1 MTTPRPPLGTP
12 HWDALIAAVVEHLGR
27 GARVPETGVDGRAG
41 TLPRRAVDWR
51 NRAEELVGSAA
62 CRTGRVPAAR
72 GVHRSEEPE
81 RTRGRNRPMDVIRLA
96 AAEEALKKNGL
107 RGHVYM
113 TRSAVVWF
121 ATKADEANR
130 GIRTSAGPGP
140 LIDAI
145 KRAGESEA
153 ETTDWLES
161 LAGDRTRRERT
172 PAEAVWNSPY
182 LVVTGTPAK
191 VALAGVLARPATVGP
206 EKLRRLLQEAGTQTS
221 RRRTRRSAEQ
231 RGGPW
236 ERRRAQRSQQHWE
249 RHPGAVTSRGWRT
262 GWQRRGRPEKAT
274 ASNGWPSW

>member
-1 MTTPRPPLGTP
+1 
-12 HWDALIAAVVEHLGR
+12 
-27 GARVPETGVDGRAG
+27 
-41 TLPRRAVDWR
+41 
-51 NRAEELVGSAA
+51 
-62 CRTGRVPAAR
+62 
-72 GVHRSEEPE
+72 
-81 RTRGRNRPMDVIRLA
+81 MDVIRLA

-161 LAGDRTRRERT
+161 LAGDWDEARADTGRGCMEQPVPGRNRNAGEGGTGRRARKTSHGRTGKAET
-172 PAEAVWNSPY
+172 APAGSGKPRA
-182 LVVTGTPAK
+182 
-191 VALAGVLARPATVGP
+191 
-206 EKLRRLLQEAGTQTS
+206 S
-221 RRRTRRSAEQ
+221 RRRTRRTAEQ

-274 ASNGWPSW
+274 ASSGWPNW